1 MSEWSNK
8 TVCGLF
14 QYTSSTDSVSE
25 WSNKT
30 VCGLFQYTS
39 STACQNGVTRL
50 FGLFQILLQRVS
62 STSSTSST
70 ACQNGV
76 TRLFMDCSSI
86 LVVQR
91 VRME

>member
-8 TVCGLF
+8 TV
-14 QYTSSTDSVSE
+14 Y
-25 WSNKT
+25 
-30 VCGLFQYTS
+30 GLFQYTS
-39 STACQNGVTRL
+39 STACQNGNKTVY
-50 FGLFQILLQRVS
+50 GLFQY
-62 STSSTSST
+62 TSST

>member
-1 MSEWSNK
+1 M
-8 TVCGLF
+8 
-14 QYTSSTDSVSE
+14 SE

-50 FGLFQILLQRVS
+50 FMDCSSILVVQRVS
-62 STSSTSST
+62 
-70 ACQNGV
+70 GV

>member
-1 MSEWSNK
+1 M
-8 TVCGLF
+8 
-14 QYTSSTDSVSE
+14 SE

-50 FGLFQILLQRVS
+50 F
-62 STSSTSST
+62 
-70 ACQNGV
+70 
-76 TRLFMDCSSI
+76 MDCSSI

-91 VRME
+91 VSGVTEWIVPVY

>member
-1 MSEWSNK
+1 VSEWSNK
-8 TVCGLF
+8 TVSGLFQYTSSTDSVSEWSNTTVYGLF

-25 WSNKT
+25 WSNKN
-30 VCGLFQYTS
+30 VYGLFLY
-39 STACQNGVTRL
+39 
-50 FGLFQILLQRVS
+50 
-62 STSSTSST
+62 TSST

>member
-8 TVCGLF
+8 TV
-14 QYTSSTDSVSE
+14 Y
-25 WSNKT
+25 
-30 VCGLFQYTS
+30 GLFQYTS

-50 FGLFQILLQRVS
+50 FVDCSSILVVQY
-62 STSSTSST
+62 TSST

>member
-8 TVCGLF
+8 TV
-14 QYTSSTDSVSE
+14 Y
-25 WSNKT
+25 
-30 VCGLFQYTS
+30 GLFQYTS

-50 FGLFQILLQRVS
+50 FVDCSSILVGACQNGVTRLFMDCSSILVVQI
-62 STSSTSST
+62 

>member
-8 TVCGLF
+8 TV
-14 QYTSSTDSVSE
+14 Y
-25 WSNKT
+25 
-30 VCGLFQYTS
+30 GLFQYTS
-39 STACQNGVTRL
+39 STACQTGVTRL
-50 FGLFQILLQRVS
+50 FMDCSYI
-62 STSSTSST
+62 SST

-76 TRLFMDCSSI
+76 TRLFMDCSSR

>member
-8 TVCGLF
+8 TVYGLF
-14 QYTSSTDSVSE
+14 QY
-25 WSNKT
+25 
-30 VCGLFQYTS
+30 
-39 STACQNGVTRL
+39 
-50 FGLFQILLQRVS
+50 
-62 STSSTSST
+62 TSST

-91 VRME
+91 VRMGNSLWIVPVY

>member
-1 MSEWSNK
+1 VSEWSNK
-8 TVCGLF
+8 TVYGLF

-30 VCGLFQYTS
+30 VYGLFQCTSSTDSVSEWSNKTVDGLFKYTS
-39 STACQNGVTRL
+39 STECQNGVTQL
-50 FGLFQILLQRVS
+50 FV
-62 STSSTSST
+62 
-70 ACQNGV
+70 
-76 TRLFMDCSSI
+76 DCSSI

>member
-8 TVCGLF
+8 TV
-14 QYTSSTDSVSE
+14 Y
-25 WSNKT
+25 
-30 VCGLFQYTS
+30 GLFQYTS

-50 FGLFQILLQRVS
+50 FGLDCSSILVVQI
-62 STSSTSST
+62 

-76 TRLFMDCSSI
+76 TRLFVDCSSI

>member
-8 TVCGLF
+8 TV
-14 QYTSSTDSVSE
+14 Y
-25 WSNKT
+25 
-30 VCGLFQYTS
+30 GLFQYTS
-39 STACQNGVTRL
+39 STACQTGVTRL
-50 FGLFQILLQRVS
+50 FMDCSSILVVQI
-62 STSSTSST
+62 

>member
-1 MSEWSNK
+1 MSEWR
-8 TVCGLF
+8 
-14 QYTSSTDSVSE
+14 
-25 WSNKT
+25 NKT

-39 STACQNGVTRL
+39 STACQNGVTRTVC
-50 FGLFQILLQRVS
+50 GLFQY
-62 STSSTSST
+62 TSSA

>member
-8 TVCGLF
+8 TV
-14 QYTSSTDSVSE
+14 Y
-25 WSNKT
+25 
-30 VCGLFQYTS
+30 GLFQYTS

-50 FGLFQILLQRVS
+50 FMDCSSILVVQSVSEWSNKTVYGLFQY
-62 STSSTSST
+62 TSST

>member
-50 FGLFQILLQRVS
+50 FV
-62 STSSTSST
+62 
-70 ACQNGV
+70 
-76 TRLFMDCSSI
+76 DCSSI

>member
-8 TVCGLF
+8 TVYGLF

-25 WSNKT
+25 
-30 VCGLFQYTS
+30 
-39 STACQNGVTRL
+39 CQNGVTRL
-50 FGLFQILLQRVS
+50 FV
-62 STSSTSST
+62 
-70 ACQNGV
+70 
-76 TRLFMDCSSI
+76 DCSSI

>member
-8 TVCGLF
+8 TVYGLF

-50 FGLFQILLQRVS
+50 F
-62 STSSTSST
+62 
-70 ACQNGV
+70 
-76 TRLFMDCSSI
+76 MDCSSI

-91 VRME
+91 VRMEYCLWIVPVLVVQRVRME

>member
-1 MSEWSNK
+1 M
-8 TVCGLF
+8 
-14 QYTSSTDSVSE
+14 SE

-50 FGLFQILLQRVS
+50 FMNCPVTSSTACQMETVYGLFQY
-62 STSSTSST
+62 TSST

>member
-1 MSEWSNK
+1 MSEWSNT
-8 TVCGLF
+8 TV
-14 QYTSSTDSVSE
+14 Y
-25 WSNKT
+25 
-30 VCGLFQYTS
+30 GLFQYTS

-50 FGLFQILLQRVS
+50 FMDCSSILVVQC
-62 STSSTSST
+62 ST

>member
-8 TVCGLF
+8 TV
-14 QYTSSTDSVSE
+14 Y
-25 WSNKT
+25 
-30 VCGLFQYTS
+30 GLFQYTS

-50 FGLFQILLQRVS
+50 FIVDCSRQY
-62 STSSTSST
+62 TSST

>member
-8 TVCGLF
+8 TVYGLF
-14 QYTSSTDSVSE
+14 QYTSYSVSE

-30 VCGLFQYTS
+30 VYGLFQY
-39 STACQNGVTRL
+39 
-50 FGLFQILLQRVS
+50 
-62 STSSTSST
+62 TSST

>member
-8 TVCGLF
+8 TV
-14 QYTSSTDSVSE
+14 Y
-25 WSNKT
+25 
-30 VCGLFQYTS
+30 GLFQYTS
-39 STACQNGVTRL
+39 STACQNGVMTVC
-50 FGLFQILLQRVS
+50 GLFQY
-62 STSSTSST
+62 TSST

-91 VRME
+91 VRLA

>member
-8 TVCGLF
+8 TV
-14 QYTSSTDSVSE
+14 Y
-25 WSNKT
+25 
-30 VCGLFQYTS
+30 GLFQYTS

-50 FGLFQILLQRVS
+50 FMDCSSILVVQI
-62 STSSTSST
+62 

-91 VRME
+91 VRMEQQDCL

>member
-8 TVCGLF
+8 TV
-14 QYTSSTDSVSE
+14 Y
-25 WSNKT
+25 
-30 VCGLFQYTS
+30 GLFQYTS

-50 FGLFQILLQRVS
+50 FVDCSSILVVQI
-62 STSSTSST
+62 

-86 LVVQR
+86 LVVQIACQWSNKN
-91 VRME
+91 VYGLLVY

>member
-1 MSEWSNK
+1 MFMDCSRMVQRVKWSNK
-8 TVCGLF
+8 TVYGLF
-14 QYTSSTDSVSE
+14 QY
-25 WSNKT
+25 
-30 VCGLFQYTS
+30 
-39 STACQNGVTRL
+39 
-50 FGLFQILLQRVS
+50 
-62 STSSTSST
+62 TSST